1 MALLNRWKS
10 IVWTILIFIATTL
23 PSNVLPNTSL
33 LKIPHFDKIVHFGLF
48 FVLAVFL
55 LSENNRLRKLG
66 GLTPKAI
73 AIAISV
79 SAILGVLIEL
89 LQYFYLPTRSGS
101 YWDFLANIL
110 GAIVA
115 VGLYK
120 MINRITKSYI

>member
-1 MALLNRWKS
+1 
-10 IVWTILIFIATTL
+10 
-23 PSNVLPNTSL
+23 
-33 LKIPHFDKIVHFGLF
+33 LF

>member
-1 MALLNRWKS
+1 MALVNRWKS

-55 LSENNRLRKLG
+55 LSENNRQRKLG
-66 GLTPKAI
+66 GLTPQAI
-73 AIAISV
+73 ATAISV

>member
-1 MALLNRWKS
+1 MALVNRWKS